1 MPVNN
6 ILHWKMIAAEAQR
19 VIASLQTC
27 HWHTPKQCCF
37 AKSWKRCGI
46 SAHLLQVCT
55 LLNSNNFWYFL
66 NELQVIIGTFASEA
80 CCNEQNSYWN
90 QFYCFQI
97 WSHSKAWF
105 NVRRTVVDI
114 GYSHACSISF
124 TLFLILIDTRVRSG
138 VHFVRPFSSLRPFK
152 YFSIFFG
159 CASTRFF
166 PRLGPTVDF
175 VL

>member
-1 MPVNN
+1 
-6 ILHWKMIAAEAQR
+6 MIAAEAQR
-19 VIASLQTC
+19 VIASLQIC
-27 HWHTPKQCCF
+27 HWHTPKQYCF

-55 LLNSNNFWYFL
+55 LLNSNNFWYFF

-80 CCNEQNSYWN
+80 CCIEQNSYWN

-124 TLFLILIDTRVRSG
+124 TLFLILI
-138 VHFVRPFSSLRPFK
+138 
-152 YFSIFFG
+152 
-159 CASTRFF
+159 
-166 PRLGPTVDF
+166 
-175 VL
+175 